1 MSGGTLMSKEIEGE
15 LVVVK
20 NFPMRELAETAKQI
34 LKESGI
40 ESLLQSSEIVGSGT
54 MQGVDL
60 YVRKG
65 ERDAALQLLES
76 LYNGI

>member
-1 MSGGTLMSKEIEGE
+1 MGKDVEEK

-20 NFPMRELAETAKQI
+20 NFPMRELAEAAKQI

-54 MQGVDL
+54 IHGVDL

-65 ERDAALQLLES
+65 EREAALQLLES

>member
-54 MQGVDL
+54 IQGVDL

>member
-1 MSGGTLMSKEIEGE
+1 MSKEIEGE